1 MWLFELGGSEFG
13 YCKRKHFN
21 TQKVFALPEHCN
33 PSFDNST
40 GLATN

>member
-1 MWLFELGGSEFG
+1 MWLFEL
-13 YCKRKHFN
+13 HFN